1 MSRDLLFV
9 ALALFTWGM
18 GESAYVFF
26 QPLYLE
32 QLGASPIV
40 IGTIL
45 GGVGIA
51 MTIAHIP
58 AGYLAD
64 RFGRRLMM
72 WAAWFTGVT
81 AGIFMAAAK
90 TLPVFTIGVLLY
102 GITMFVVS
110 PMNSYI
116 TAARGKWSM
125 GRALTF
131 TSAAY
136 NAGAILGPTL
146 GGIIGNQFGL
156 GRIYIFATSV
166 FILSTIIILQIKPQ
180 PVKFEHKKIPLKT
193 VLTPNYIR
201 FLPVFFLAIFAG
213 YLAQPLAPNF
223 LQNTKSLSIQ
233 QIGSLGS
240 IGSIGAVLLSL
251 ILGSINP
258 KFGFILGQILVA
270 SFAALLWKGSGFSW
284 YALGYFCLGGFRAGK
299 SMATAHIGSLI
310 TPETMGLAY
319 GIAETFGGLA
329 LMLAP
334 PLAGLLY
341 NQNPLLVFQIAI
353 IAIIGSIISSSI
365 FTRQPEVALTPE
377 GEPHGNVT

>member
-32 QLGASPIV
+32 QLGASPIM

-45 GGVGIA
+45 GGVGVA

-81 AGIFMAAAK
+81 AGVFMATAK
-90 TLPVFTIGVLLY
+90 SLQVFTIGVLLY

-116 TAARGKWSM
+116 TAARGKLSM
-125 GRALTF
+125 GRALTI

-166 FILSTIIILQIKPQ
+166 FIISTLIILQIKPQ
-180 PVKFEHKKIPLKT
+180 PVKYEHHKTPLKA
-193 VLTPNYIR
+193 VLTPNYVR
-201 FLPVFFLAIFAG
+201 FLPILFLAIFSG

-233 QIGSLGS
+233 QIGTLGS
-240 IGSIGAVLLSL
+240 IGSIGTVILSL
-251 ILGSINP
+251 TLGSLNP
-258 KFGFILGQILVA
+258 KFGFVLGQMLVA
-270 SFAALLWKGSGFSW
+270 SFAALLWKGSGLPW
-284 YALGYFCLGGFRAGK
+284 YAIGYFCLGGFRAGK

-310 TPETMGLAY
+310 RPETMGLAY
-319 GIAETFGGLA
+319 GIAETFGGVA

-341 NQNPLLVFQIAI
+341 NKNPEFVFQGAI
-353 IAIIGSIISSSI
+353 GFILISLIISII
-365 FTRQPEVALTPE
+365 FTRQPDPRKSLE
-377 GEPHGNVT
+377 GEPHGNIL